1 MPIGVLIGLSSE
13 WRVVTSGVLIFPCL
27 CYNLPTMRAYELV
40 TIVNPEVDADGLA
53 NTVDKVVGLITDRGG
68 VVDEVSQW
76 GKRKLAYPVQKF
88 MEGNYVLTRFQM
100 EAQLIK
106 GLDTSLEGSGEILR
120 HLIVRAEGR

>member
-1 MPIGVLIGLSSE
+1 
-13 WRVVTSGVLIFPCL
+13 
-27 CYNLPTMRAYELV
+27 MRAYELV